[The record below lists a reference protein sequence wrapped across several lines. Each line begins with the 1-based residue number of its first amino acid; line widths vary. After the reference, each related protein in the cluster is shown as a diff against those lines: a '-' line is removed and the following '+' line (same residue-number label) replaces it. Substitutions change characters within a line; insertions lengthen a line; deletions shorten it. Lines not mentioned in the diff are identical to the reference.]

1 MWLWWVSPS
10 ERAALSPPTSCSH
23 SHAISSSLIIET
35 PQQTIVFTSHLE
47 NKDKSFHRGN
57 NNLSFPRSS
66 SASLPMKLKAMLH
79 SQVGIIFPSWIQR
92 TPKVCFYNEW
102 LGQGKRKIKS
112 YISKNEFILKKK
124 KKRMFSIW
132 NWKHFFPYFEML
144 FF

>member
-92 TPKVCFYNEW
+92 TPKVCFYNKW
-102 LGQGKRKIKS
+102 LKQGKKKEKKS

-124 KKRMFSIW
+124 KK
-132 NWKHFFPYFEML
+132 NVYYLELKAFFPYFEML